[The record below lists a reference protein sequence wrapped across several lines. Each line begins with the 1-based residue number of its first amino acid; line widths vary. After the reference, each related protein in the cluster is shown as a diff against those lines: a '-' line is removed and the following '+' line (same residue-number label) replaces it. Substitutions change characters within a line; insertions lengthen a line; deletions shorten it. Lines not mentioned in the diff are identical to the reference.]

1 MQEKCDQDQTQVE
14 DQIDEE
20 KLIRRLIE
28 KKTKELEEKKLL
40 PSEKDT
46 KNDIS
51 GDISMNTG
59 NRFPPNSTVT
69 QELSDSQ
76 SNTNMNEASR
86 RSLTNPTSFYNANS
100 SNQDQS
106 NSNAQTAQ
114 WANQKEFLKMS
125 NTCQNKEQINNAI
138 ERLILTCPG
147 QVNVIKRLVEYIQED
162 INRMIRISAAY
173 ASNTSMGSTNN
184 VMGTPGN
191 GVRLLDRNQSPN
203 QNTLEHLSNHS
214 ISPSGEPRSTG
225 LSGARQPYH

>member
-59 NRFPPNSTVT
+59 NRFPLNSTVT

-106 NSNAQTAQ
+106 NSNSQTAQ

-125 NTCQNKEQINNAI
+125 NEQ
-138 ERLILTCPG
+138 RVLYRKWLICYEML
-147 QVNVIKRLVEYIQED
+147 I
-162 INRMIRISAAY
+162 
-173 ASNTSMGSTNN
+173 
-184 VMGTPGN
+184 
-191 GVRLLDRNQSPN
+191 
-203 QNTLEHLSNHS
+203 
-214 ISPSGEPRSTG
+214 
-225 LSGARQPYH
+225 

>member
-1 MQEKCDQDQTQVE
+1 
-14 DQIDEE
+14 
-20 KLIRRLIE
+20 
-28 KKTKELEEKKLL
+28 KTKELEEKKLL

-46 KNDIS
+46 KNDVS

-203 QNTLEHLSNHS
+203 QNTLEH
-214 ISPSGEPRSTG
+214 
-225 LSGARQPYH
+225 

>member
-59 NRFPPNSTVT
+59 NRFPLNSTVT

-106 NSNAQTAQ
+106 NSNSQTAQ

-125 NTCQNKEQINNAI
+125 NEQ
-138 ERLILTCPG
+138 RVLYR
-147 QVNVIKRLVEYIQED
+147 K
-162 INRMIRISAAY
+162 
-173 ASNTSMGSTNN
+173 
-184 VMGTPGN
+184 
-191 GVRLLDRNQSPN
+191 
-203 QNTLEHLSNHS
+203 
-214 ISPSGEPRSTG
+214 
-225 LSGARQPYH
+225 

>member
-1 MQEKCDQDQTQVE
+1 
-14 DQIDEE
+14 
-20 KLIRRLIE
+20 
-28 KKTKELEEKKLL
+28 
-40 PSEKDT
+40 
-46 KNDIS
+46 
-51 GDISMNTG
+51 
-59 NRFPPNSTVT
+59 
-69 QELSDSQ
+69 
-76 SNTNMNEASR
+76 
-86 RSLTNPTSFYNANS
+86 
-100 SNQDQS
+100 
-106 NSNAQTAQ
+106 
-114 WANQKEFLKMS
+114 MS